1 MEHGSLNYAP
11 LLVIPAAALAW
22 VLVLVPV
29 ALLIR

>member
-1 MEHGSLNYAP
+1 MEHGGLKHAP

-22 VLVLVPV
+22 ALVLVPV